1 MRQAHNLKVVGSN
14 PTPATKIKTMTTL
27 AEKLANAWVKKD
39 LIDVK
44 PEDFPKNRKDSHLI
58 QEQFHK
64 FLKKKTVG
72 WKIGMVTKNLQ
83 DGAKVDGPMIGRII
97 DETVLM
103 NPLKIQYSKV
113 PHCILEC
120 EFALKF
126 LEDTKMVSGTEDRKG
141 NYEVFIS
148 LELVSTRV
156 KPDFKKNLNSRELMF
171 LNVADNGGA
180 GAIVIGDK
188 IQNLHNINLNS
199 IEVEVNLNG
208 KITGAWEKRAHPT
221 EAIKC
226 IINEFKDNPVT
237 FKKGDWFMTGS
248 IIQPI
253 KINKGDK
260 IKVNFKTLGKIN
272 LDFV

>member
-1 MRQAHNLKVVGSN
+1 MS
-14 PTPATKIKTMTTL
+14 TL
-27 AEKLANAWVKKD
+27 PEKLASAWVKKD

-44 PEDFPKNRKDSHLI
+44 SEDFPKNRGESHLI
-58 QEQFHK
+58 QAQFHK
-64 FLKKKTVG
+64 ILNKKTVG
-72 WKIGMVTKNLQ
+72 WKIGMVTKSLQ
-83 DGAKVDGPMIGRII
+83 DGAKVDGPMIGKII
-97 DETVLM
+97 DQTVLM
-103 NPLKIQYSKV
+103 NPLKIQYNKV

-126 LEDTKMVSGTEDRKG
+126 LEDTKMIPGAENKKG
-141 NYEVFIS
+141 NYEAYIS

-156 KPDFKKNLNSRELMF
+156 KPDSKKNLNSRDLMF

-180 GAIVIGDK
+180 GAVVIGNK
-188 IQNLHNINLNS
+188 IKNLDNVNLNS
-199 IEVEVNLNG
+199 IEVDVDLNG
-208 KITGAWEKRAHPT
+208 KITGAWEKRAHPI

-226 IINEFKDNPVT
+226 IINEFRDNPVT

-260 IKVNFKTLGKIN
+260 IKVDFKTLGKIN
-272 LDFV
+272 LDFI

>member
-1 MRQAHNLKVVGSN
+1 MNSLG
-14 PTPATKIKTMTTL
+14 
-27 AEKLANAWVKKD
+27 EKLAEAWLKKD

-44 PEDFPKNRKDSHLI
+44 SMDFPKNRKESHFI

-64 FLKKKTVG
+64 SLNKKTVG

-83 DGAKVDGPMIGRII
+83 DGAKVDGPMIGKII

-103 NPLKIQYSKV
+103 NPLKIEYNRV

-126 LEDTKMVSGTEDRKG
+126 LEDSKMLPGAENKKD
-141 NYEVFIS
+141 NYDVYIS
-148 LELVSTRV
+148 LELVSTRI
-156 KPDFKKNLNSRELMF
+156 KQDSKKNLNSRELMF

-188 IQNLHNINLNS
+188 IQSVDSIDLNS
-199 IEVEVNLNG
+199 IEVEVDVNG
-208 KITGAWEKRAHPT
+208 NKTGAWEKRAHPT

-248 IIQPI
+248 IIQPM

>member
-1 MRQAHNLKVVGSN
+1 
-14 PTPATKIKTMTTL
+14 
-27 AEKLANAWVKKD
+27 
-39 LIDVK
+39 
-44 PEDFPKNRKDSHLI
+44 
-58 QEQFHK
+58 
-64 FLKKKTVG
+64 
-72 WKIGMVTKNLQ
+72 
-83 DGAKVDGPMIGRII
+83 
-97 DETVLM
+97 M

-126 LEDTKMVSGTEDRKG
+126 LEDTKMEPGAENKKG
-141 NYEVFIS
+141 NYEIFVS
-148 LELVSTRV
+148 LELVSTRI
-156 KPDFKKNLNSRELMF
+156 KPDFKKNLNSREIMF

-188 IQNLHNINLNS
+188 IQNLDNINLNS

-226 IINEFKDNPVT
+226 IVNEFKDNPVT

-260 IKVNFKTLGKIN
+260 IISINGDKVKYYKDIAPLIAQKSEKTSKIKPLIMEIQSSEQKKMIEIYPSIFEEYNEYGKQ
-272 LDFV
+272 